1 MKKAASIVIF
11 CVVVFASGL
20 SGCGGIKYPPT
31 LKTLPS
37 GRVVKVSE
45 PENKDAAVTIGE
57 EDAKPLPK
65 GEPGGRAAGRG
76 KGDLIPYK

>member
-20 SGCGGIKYPPT
+20 SGCGGINPPT

-45 PENKDAAVTIGE
+45 PENKDAAVTGE
-57 EDAKPLPK
+57 EDAQPLPK